1 MLWGGAAAGE
11 RAARL
16 LDAYSHWFAR
26 LLVAYSHWLHLFDFS
41 PMCVFKRGGAAAEER
56 AGDKLLS
63 DKEAAMCVG
72 GLYTWV
78 GYKEQLATERLT
90 FSYSNE

>member
-11 RAARL
+11 RGERAAIRLPARL

-41 PMCVFKRGGAAAEER
+41 PLCVFKRGGAAAEEGEER

-63 DKEAAMCVG
+63 DKGAAMCVG
-72 GLYTWV
+72 GPSACWTLC
-78 GYKEQLATERLT
+78 
-90 FSYSNE
+90 